1 MRKRF
6 TFYLILSIIIG
17 PSFISCNEE
26 NNHIAFDSIV
36 NAQKKEAKQRKG
48 RNHANIEYST
58 GEIKSG
64 PSTDGLEYDIYVYIK
79 DNQLVIEVKEKLE
92 DSRIIIKDKDGFIV
106 YKENNITIEEKKVIT
121 IDSANNFP
129 YYLIITATGKEIK
142 GKIISYWVYE
152 DDEE

>member
-6 TFYLILSIIIG
+6 TFYLIFSVIIG
-17 PSFISCNEE
+17 TSFISCKEE

-64 PSTDGLEYDIYVYIK
+64 PSTGGLEYDIFVDINE
-79 DNQLVIEVKEKLE
+79 NQLVIEIKEELGNAQ
-92 DSRIIIKDKDGFIV
+92 IIIKDKDGLIV
-106 YKENNITIEEKKVIT
+106 FQENNITIREKKVIT
-121 IDSANNFP
+121 IDSANDFP